1 MASMYTMALVQRR
14 DITSLRDLKKKHV
27 PWLKA
32 LQQRIVEGICHT
44 YPEIEEDQ
52 IKLYVHCNTAF
63 FFAITT
69 LTLNSYLFSHEI
81 P

>member
-14 DITSLRDLKKKHV
+14 DISSLRDLKKKHV

-32 LQQRIVEGICHT
+32 LQKQIVEGICQK

-52 IKLYVHCNTAF
+52 IKLYIHC
-63 FFAITT
+63 I
-69 LTLNSYLFSHEI
+69 I
-81 P
+81 PIIILPNLHKSPTSNAH